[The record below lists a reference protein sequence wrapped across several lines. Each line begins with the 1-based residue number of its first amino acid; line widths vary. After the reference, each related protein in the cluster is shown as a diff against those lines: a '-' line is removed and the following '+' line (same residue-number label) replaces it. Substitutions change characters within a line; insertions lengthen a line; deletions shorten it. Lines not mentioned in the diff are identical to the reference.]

1 MIFSPREALRLTLA
15 WYGSTFDGGS
25 MLTGYIVEMSSWPIT
40 TDSEPPEPT
49 DWTIVTSKCHSTSYI
64 MRNLAE
70 DREYIFRVRAQNIH
84 GPSAPG
90 KVCEPVSFSKA
101 DTDFDDA
108 DEDTDDGD
116 DDEFDSGFEHRQV
129 TLQDGHIFKDKF
141 DIYEELGRG
150 RFGVVFKVRDKD
162 SREVFAAKFVRC
174 RKQEE
179 REKCKEE
186 INIMNGLD
194 HTRLLQLAAAYENP
208 REVIMIMVRC
218 SQESFIPKYVAF
230 VNHLPTNQNVVF
242 CECL

>member
-1 MIFSPREALRLTLA
+1 M
-15 WYGSTFDGGS
+15 
-25 MLTGYIVEMSSWPIT
+25 TGYIVEMSSWPIT

-150 RFGVVFKVRDKD
+150 RFGWSSKCATRTRARFSQRSLFDVA
-162 SREVFAAKFVRC
+162 SRR
-174 RKQEE
+174 RE
-179 REKCKEE
+179 RSARRRS
-186 INIMNGLD
+186 
-194 HTRLLQLAAAYENP
+194 T
-208 REVIMIMVRC
+208 
-218 SQESFIPKYVAF
+218 S
-230 VNHLPTNQNVVF
+230 
-242 CECL
+242 